1 MLNEQEKAPKIV
13 RSLQKK
19 RAKAKGQ
26 KDTDLEE
33 TEAIED
39 VDLEE
44 TGEWEDEQDSDADPA
59 EQLLDVDAEEGESD
73 DEDDDEDAEEGGLK
87 LGLDDEESSESEVEM
102 EERLPRAKRGKVEQQ
117 QKVEDEEDEEEDE
130 EEEGIDLEDI
140 EGELDSEEDA
150 DIVPW
155 VKNTIN
161 NHAALDAAV
170 ARISFVKPNTAFVV
184 HQTLLSSTVTEE
196 SADFDVQD
204 DLVRFKCPPPWS
216 DRVHTCGNHLCVGQR

>member
-1 MLNEQEKAPKIV
+1 MKLKAKSRLQAALLNQQEKAPKIV

-19 RAKAKGQ
+19 RAKAKGR
-26 KDTDLEE
+26 KDTDLEDAE
-33 TEAIED
+33 PIED
-39 VDLEE
+39 VDVEE
-44 TGEWEDEQDSDADPA
+44 SGEWEDEEDSDADPA

-73 DEDDDEDAEEGGLK
+73 EEEEDDDEDAEEGGLK

-102 EERLPRAKRGKVEQQ
+102 EERLPRAKRGKVEKQ
-117 QKVEDEEDEEEDE
+117 QKADDEEDEEDDE

-170 ARISFVKPNTAFVV
+170 ARINFVKPNTAFVV
-184 HQTLLSSTVTEE
+184 HQSLLSSKVTEE

-204 DLVRFKCPPPWS
+204 DLVRFQCP
-216 DRVHTCGNHLCVGQR
+216 HHL